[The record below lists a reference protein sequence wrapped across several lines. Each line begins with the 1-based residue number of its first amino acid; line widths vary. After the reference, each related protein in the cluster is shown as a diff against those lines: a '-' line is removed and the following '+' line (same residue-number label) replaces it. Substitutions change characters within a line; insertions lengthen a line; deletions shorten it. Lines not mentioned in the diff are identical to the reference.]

1 MYDILGDIHGF
12 ADTLELLLQ
21 KLGYKEIGGAYR
33 HPSKQVIFT
42 GDFIDRGPKI
52 RKTLQIVKAMTEAG
66 SAKAVAGNHEYNAI
80 AYSTKDE
87 KGNYLRP
94 HNKKNQAQ
102 FHKTQA
108 EFLDYPGEWQSYLEW
123 FKSLPLYL
131 DLPELRVVH
140 ACWDFKLLELLKK
153 NRNAKL
159 LSPEFISESIKK
171 DSQAYRI
178 IDTLL
183 KGKEVELPEGYSF
196 RDKDNRLRNS
206 IRFKWWEK
214 LEGKTYKSA
223 VVQGRHDVPDLR
235 IPEQY
240 YPLSTAYAANE
251 KPVFF
256 GHYWLTGNPQAQK
269 HNVCCLDYSI
279 GKCKKLTAYRFDGE
293 KQIDNRKFVS
303 VKCTD
308 KI

>member
-21 KLGYKEIGGAYR
+21 KLGYKEIDGTYR

-153 NRNAKL
+153 KPNAKL
-159 LSPEFISESIKK
+159 MNPEFISESIKK

-196 RDKDNRLRNS
+196 RDKDNHLRNS

-223 VVQGRHDVPDLR
+223 VVQGSHDVPDMR

-240 YPLSTAYAANE
+240 YSLSTAYDADE